1 MTDKMI
7 VFDDGFVYRVLNS
20 DQAYVLI
27 ESNAMKVMAIDFDSM
42 SEYAI
47 EDIYTLNESI
57 DKGFAIG
64 IEVGFI
70 DDFVKRKNET
80 TVLINGSI
88 YIKKSYEK
96 D

>member
-7 VFDDGFVYRVLNS
+7 VFDDGFVYRKLNS
-20 DQAYVLI
+20 SQADLLI
-27 ESNAMKVMAIDFDSM
+27 RHNNISVMAIDCVSQTEFSLDDVDALAD
-42 SEYAI
+42 AI
-47 EDIYTLNESI
+47 DRGY
-57 DKGFAIG
+57 DVG

>member
-7 VFDDGFVYRVLNS
+7 VFDDGFVYRVLNQN
-20 DQAYVLI
+20 QAYTLI
-27 ESNAMKVMAIDFDSM
+27 ESNAMEVMAIDLDSM

-47 EDIYTLNESI
+47 EDIFSLNEAI
-57 DKGFAIG
+57 DNGLAIG

-70 DDFVKRKNET
+70 DDFVKRKNEK